1 MRVIA
6 ILAALSLRAPVTL
19 AAQSAHVFALPYIGS
34 APETGI
40 QFGATAFRVTQPADT
55 TTRPSTAQV
64 FASYTAKRQARAF
77 IESDRWSRGN
87 VWHLVG
93 HLELSRTPLLF
104 YGFGDRAPAS
114 AEESYTPRG
123 MLGSLLVQ
131 RQVRG
136 PLYLESG
143 YQLQDMRIEA
153 SDSTGALRTSAVR
166 GARGGRVGQLQ
177 GGALWDSRDDVF
189 APYRG
194 SYVEAIGSVAAAA
207 TGSDFAFRRF
217 VVDARHFVPL
227 GGRRIL
233 ALQIA
238 GELTGGDAPFDQV
251 SLVGSSNY
259 LRGYAT
265 GRFRDRDLLS
275 AQAEYRAHLWRR
287 IGWAAFAGAGT
298 IAPRVG
304 GLVASDARVLPSY
317 GAGVRWQLF
326 TSSRSAIRVDYARG
340 TAGASGL
347 YLSLNEAF

>member
-1 MRVIA
+1 MRFIA
-6 ILAALSLRAPVTL
+6 VLAVLSLPAPAALG
-19 AAQSAHVFALPYIGS
+19 AQSAHVFALPYVGS
-34 APETGI
+34 APETGV
-40 QFGATAFRVTQPADT
+40 QVGATAFRVTQPADT
-55 TTRPSTAQV
+55 TNRPSTAQV
-64 FASYTAKRQARAF
+64 FASYTAKHQARAF
-77 IESDRWSRGN
+77 IETDRWSRGN
-87 VWHLVG
+87 VWHAVA
-93 HLELSRTPLLF
+93 HLELARTPLF
-104 YGFGDRAPAS
+104 YYGFGDRAPAS
-114 AEESYTPRG
+114 AEEAYTPRG
-123 MLGSLLVQ
+123 TLGSLLVQ
-131 RQVRG
+131 RQLRG
-136 PLYLESG
+136 PLYLEGG
-143 YQLQDMRIEA
+143 YQFQDMRIA
-153 SDSTGALRTSAVR
+153 SDSNGALRTDAVR

-194 SYVEAIGSVAAAA
+194 SYVEATGSLSAAA
-207 TGSDFAFRRF
+207 TGSDFAFRRL

-233 ALQIA
+233 ALQVA
-238 GELTGGDAPFDQV
+238 GELTGGDAPFDLV

-265 GRFRDRDLLS
+265 GRFRDQDLLS

-287 IGWAAFAGAGT
+287 IGCAAFAGAGT

-304 GLVASDARVLPSY
+304 GLLASGARVLPSY

-340 TAGASGL
+340 TAGSSGL